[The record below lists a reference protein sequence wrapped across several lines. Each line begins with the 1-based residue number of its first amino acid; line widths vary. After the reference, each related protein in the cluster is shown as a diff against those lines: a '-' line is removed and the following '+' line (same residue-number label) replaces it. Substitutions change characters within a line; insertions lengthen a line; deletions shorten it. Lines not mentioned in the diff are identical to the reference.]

1 MPEQLDQNGELSVG
15 EPLTENTVTFHMG
28 HQFPNEVLKLS
39 PDGFYYKG
47 EQIDDAGEA
56 RELFVNWL
64 HKAQENGPVDLFG
77 MVAAFHQKFGLE
89 PTQFPDFP
97 IEEIWKLKNK
107 HMQEEL
113 DEIRAAAI
121 NGDLEEY
128 FDGLIDLIYV
138 ALGAAYLAGLPF
150 NQGFRRVHEAN
161 MTKVRALR
169 QEDSK
174 RGSTYDIVKP
184 AGFVAPTLTDL
195 IRKEKE

>member
-1 MPEQLDQNGELSVG
+1 VSQLNNSVQFNLRVDGDQQTEMLRLDKDGFHYNGEIV
-15 EPLTENTVTFHMG
+15 
-28 HQFPNEVLKLS
+28 K
-39 PDGFYYKG
+39 
-47 EQIDDAGEA
+47 DAGRA
-56 RELFVNWL
+56 YELFNKWLNWAGAEM
-64 HKAQENGPVDLFG
+64 HENLFG
-77 MVAAFHQKFGLE
+77 MVASFHQKFALE
-89 PTQFPDFP
+89 PTAQPDFP
-97 IEEIWKLKNK
+97 VEEIWQLKNV
-107 HMQEEL
+107 HLQEEL
-113 DEIRAAAI
+113 NEIRAAAI

-128 FDGLIDLIYV
+128 FDGLIDLVYV

-150 NQGFRRVHEAN
+150 NEGFKRVHEAN

>member
-1 MPEQLDQNGELSVG
+1 M
-15 EPLTENTVTFHMG
+15 
-28 HQFPNEVLKLS
+28 
-39 PDGFYYKG
+39 
-47 EQIDDAGEA
+47 
-56 RELFVNWL
+56 
-64 HKAQENGPVDLFG
+64 DLFN
-77 MVAAFHQKFGLE
+77 MVAAFHEKFDLE
-89 PTQFPDFP
+89 PTNQPDFP
-97 IEEIWKLKNK
+97 VEEIWQLKNV
-107 HMQEEL
+107 HLQEEL
-113 DEIRAAAI
+113 NEIRAAAI

-128 FDGLIDLIYV
+128 FDGLIDLVYV

-150 NQGFRRVHEAN
+150 NEGFKRVHEAN

>member
-1 MPEQLDQNGELSVG
+1 MSQLNNSVQFNLRTDANSQTEMLRLDKEGFHYNGEV
-15 EPLTENTVTFHMG
+15 V
-28 HQFPNEVLKLS
+28 K
-39 PDGFYYKG
+39 
-47 EQIDDAGEA
+47 DAGRA
-56 RELFVNWL
+56 YELFNQWLNW
-64 HKAQENGPVDLFG
+64 AGSEMGQDLFG
-77 MVAAFHQKFGLE
+77 MVAAFHKKFELE
-89 PTQFPDFP
+89 PTDRPDFP

-107 HMQEEL
+107 HLQEEL
-113 DEIRAAAI
+113 DEIRASAI

-128 FDGLIDLIYV
+128 FDGLIDLVYV

-150 NQGFRRVHEAN
+150 NEGFKRVHEAN